1 VTKSDTDLIAETLT
15 GRSASFGE
23 LVLRYQDR
31 LFGTLV
37 SMLSSQED
45 ARDVAQEAFI
55 QAFQKLSSF
64 RGQSAFYSWLF
75 RIALNCSVDHHRRQR
90 RPTVSIDAVRELT
103 GDEPADVH
111 SEAHPSAAMERA
123 ENQQLIQSALQELTP
138 EYRTVLVLKEL
149 EEMKYEEIAEL
160 VGCPVGTVRSRIH
173 RGRSE
178 LRTILARR
186 LGPEWN
192 NVDADEEATDD

>member
-1 VTKSDTDLIAETLT
+1 MTKSDTDLIAETLQ
-15 GRSASFGE
+15 GRTAAFGE
-23 LVLRYQDR
+23 LVVRYQDR
-31 LFGTLV
+31 LFGTLAT
-37 SMLSSQED
+37 MLSSPED

-55 QAFQKLSSF
+55 QSFQKLSSF

-90 RPTVSIDAVRELT
+90 RPVASIDAVRELT
-103 GDEPADVH
+103 GDEPTDG
-111 SEAHPSAAMERA
+111 HPDSHPAAALERS
-123 ENQQLIQSALQELTP
+123 ENQELVQSALRELTP

-149 EEMKYEEIAEL
+149 EEMKYEEIAEI

-178 LRTILARR
+178 LRIILARK
-186 LGPEWN
+186 LGPEW
-192 NVDADEEATDD
+192 ALQTATDEDSND